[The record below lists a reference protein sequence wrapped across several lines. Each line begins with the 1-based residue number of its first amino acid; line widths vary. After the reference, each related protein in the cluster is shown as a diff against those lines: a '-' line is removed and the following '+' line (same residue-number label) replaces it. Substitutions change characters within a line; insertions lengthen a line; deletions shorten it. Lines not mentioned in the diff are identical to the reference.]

1 MKERIVYIDR
11 LKGFGIFLVVL
22 GHLIQNNVING
33 TSHTLFNV
41 IYSFHMPFFFFL
53 SGYVAYKTSK
63 IDSFKSI
70 PLYIKNKAIALLI
83 PMLSWPL
90 IHKYFFTNANDYSLD
105 SIGNIL
111 LSEIANPGLWFLKML
126 FEIFVIYSVFH
137 IISNSLNSRK
147 TITIDLLLIT
157 SSYLLFGFVLY
168 LTEDHGIITFILN
181 YSFFMVGVFLSKFNL
196 VLKII
201 ENKYIASFGTLIFML
216 IVGHYVF
223 LQSDL
228 LLMKALKIIISL
240 TAIVSF
246 YTVFKKIGLPIW
258 LDSYLS
264 KLGQKS
270 LLIYVTHFSFF
281 SLLSSNILLAKEIST
296 PLLLLIIIP
305 ISIILMSFCI
315 AIGNVIAVFPF
326 LNFLFYGV
334 PIKKASICS

>member
-53 SGYVAYKTSK
+53 SGYVAYKTTK
-63 IDSFKSI
+63 IDSIKSI
-70 PLYIKNKAIALLI
+70 PFYIKNKAIALLI

-90 IHKYFFTNANDYSLD
+90 IHKYFFTNSNDYSLD
-105 SIGNIL
+105 SIGNLI

-126 FEIFVIYSVFH
+126 FEIFVIYSMFH
-137 IISNSLNSRK
+137 VISTFLNSRK

-157 SSYLLFGFVLY
+157 SSYLLFGFILY
-168 LTEDHGIITFILN
+168 VTKDRGIITFILN
-181 YSFFMVGVFLSKFNL
+181 YSFFMAGVFLSKFNL

-228 LLMKALKIIISL
+228 QLMKALKIIISFA
-240 TAIVSF
+240 AIVSF
-246 YTVFKKIGLPIW
+246 YTVFKKMELPVW
-258 LDSYLS
+258 LDAFIC
-264 KLGQKS
+264 KLGQNS

-281 SLLSSNILLAKEIST
+281 SILGSNLLLAKEISI
-296 PLLLLIIIP
+296 PLLLLIIVP
-305 ISIILMSFCI
+305 VSIVLMSFCI
-315 AIGNVIAVFPF
+315 AIGSIISVFPF

-334 PIKKASICS
+334 QIKKSSI